1 MQTSSVDRFLDALP
15 RVSDFLTLNE
25 FIASSSLSRETHSA
39 VMLGAIPYLAPVVLS
54 TSQGADKLHC
64 AAALTH
70 VDLRVHAC
78 SGAVLDRVLKAS
90 FERLTQ
96 VVKLRVQVLGGRL
109 DLVTL
114 ALDECLHGWKYLH
127 TLDIVIDEGPCARC
141 FPCSRDP
148 MSYQVSIENVQAFF
162 ASKPWPA
169 LQSLSVRAH
178 WTCKK
183 CTQWS
188 ARGAQVDGL
197 EGSRWSAQWKFKKV

>member
-1 MQTSSVDRFLDALP
+1 MQLNSTERFLDALP

-25 FIASSSLSRETHSA
+25 FIASSSLNRETHSA

-54 TSQGADKLHC
+54 TSLVAEKLHC
-64 AAALTH
+64 AAALAH
-70 VDLRVHAC
+70 VDLQVHAC
-78 SGAVLDRVLKAS
+78 SGAVLDGVLKAS

-96 VVKLRVQVLGGRL
+96 VVKLRIYVLGGRL
-109 DLVTL
+109 DLLTL
-114 ALDECLHGWKYLH
+114 ALDECRHGWKYLH

-148 MSYQVSIENVQAFF
+148 LPYQVSFDNVQAFF

-169 LQSLSVRAH
+169 LQSVSIRAH
-178 WTCKK
+178 WMCKK

-188 ARGAQVDGL
+188 ARGEEVDGL
-197 EGSRWSAQWKFKKV
+197 EGSRWSAQWKFSS